1 MGEYFAKH
9 RWYASS
15 LIVVFGLSAFLISQL
30 SYSKQLQTAIIV
42 GVGVV
47 YVTWGIWHHHVHHN
61 IHTKIVIEY
70 ILIGS
75 LGMTIALFFLKGGIF

>member
-1 MGEYFAKH
+1 MEAYFAKH
-9 RWYASS
+9 RWYVSS

-30 SYSKQLQTAIIV
+30 SYSKQIQVAIVIGI
-42 GVGVV
+42 GVF
-47 YVTWGIWHHHVHHN
+47 YETRGILHHHLHHE